1 MSKFSINSF
10 DTLDQ
15 FLQLHEGERARLTEV
30 SFESMDD
37 WFPKLSRNAE
47 KFKAFCDSLLQCSAL
62 QAISDSANKQ
72 KSALWLA
79 AYYEQWILI
88 NMLLQ
93 YTKEGKYHLNIDLRP
108 VEGPNL
114 GTTPLWWSI
123 YPGPRETVELL
134 LLNGA
139 NINAM
144 PVEGQHEG
152 ETPFW
157 RAACYR
163 RWDLVKLMMEH
174 AEQKSHY
181 VNFNASPRSGCDKGT
196 TALWWAAYDRQW
208 ALVTLMIKQAYRKS
222 YHLNFDA
229 GPTEGEHQ
237 GKTVFSLMSACVDEL
252 DLKSLLLIVDKTS
265 ENPPKLEVTVDQA
278 TTLKSLQDNYGSE
291 RLLLLNPEEE
301 GKKLLLGFELKK
313 KDATKVTAVSSRP
326 QPTQRIPKKGR
337 KFRYRQIASMH
348 VTVA

>member
-10 DTLDQ
+10 DTLKQ
-15 FLQLHEGERARLTEV
+15 FLELTENERAGLTEI
-30 SFESMDD
+30 SFDSMDG
-37 WFPKLSRNAE
+37 WFPKLSRNDE

-62 QAISDSANKQ
+62 QTISDSANKQ

-79 AYYEQWILI
+79 AYYERWVLI

-93 YTKEGKYHLNIDLRP
+93 YATEGKYHLHIDLRP

-139 NINAM
+139 NINTM

-163 RWDLVKLMMEH
+163 RWDLVTLMMED

-196 TALWWAAYDRQW
+196 TPLWWAAYDKQW
-208 ALVTLMIKQAYRKS
+208 ALVTVMIKQAYRKG
-222 YHLNFDA
+222 YHVNFDA

-252 DLKSLLLIVDKTS
+252 DLKSLLLMVDKTP
-265 ENPPKLEVTVDQA
+265 ENLPKLDVTVDQA
-278 TTLKSLQDNYGSE
+278 TSLKSLQDNHGIE
-291 RLLLLNPEEE
+291 RSLLLNPEEE
-301 GKKLLLGFELKK
+301 GKKFLLGFEKH
-313 KDATKVTAVSSRP
+313 TTEVTAVSP
-326 QPTQRIPKKGR
+326 QRQPAQEVPKQRR
-337 KFRYRQIASMH
+337 KLRCRQSASSIHIM
-348 VTVA
+348 VT